1 MEDKDL
7 EKIVSSVLSDFD
19 VTVGPHDVEACHR
32 LGLSG
37 KNKSKKTIIRL
48 VNCIYP
54 KKAQIDR
61 KKLDSSDNAKYVDDW
76 TKIFISENLSPAN
89 NSFACNFRKL
99 KQAKVIDSCYS
110 RDSFL

>member
-7 EKIVSSVLSDFD
+7 EKTVSSILSDFD

-48 VNCIYP
+48 VNRIYA
-54 KKAQIDR
+54 KKAQINR
-61 KKLDSSDNAKYVDDW
+61 KKLGSSDNAKYVDDW
-76 TKIFISENLSPAN
+76 TKIFINENLPPAN
-89 NSFACNFRKL
+89 NSFTCNFRKP
-99 KQAKVIDSCYS
+99 KRAKVIDSCYS
-110 RDSFL
+110 RDGYL